1 MGRGGGHA
9 PAGLCG
15 VLNIDKPAGLTS
27 HDVVDHVRKAARIRK
42 VGHTGTLDPMATGVL
57 PLCVGKATRIAQFL
71 IAEDK
76 EYRVKMR
83 LGLVTDSQDTT
94 GKRIEER
101 DPGVLDPSRVAAV
114 LESFI
119 GEQEQI
125 PPMISAK
132 HHEGKRLYELAREGV
147 EVERE
152 PISITVHEILFHG
165 IDGRE
170 VEFTVACGK
179 GTYIR
184 TLCHD
189 MGQALGV
196 GAAMA
201 GLVRTRCGALRVEE
215 AVPLAQL
222 DSREAV
228 QARLCSMSEALSTMP
243 GTQVDARQI
252 GNLRNGQPVTGGGVI
267 AVLGEFGMGSRVRIL
282 GPEGQLVGI
291 GKSLISS
298 ANLEWLGGN
307 LHVVQPVR
315 VLLDE

>member
-1 MGRGGGHA
+1 MARSKTA
-9 PAGLCG
+9 PSSLCG
-15 VLNIDKPAGLTS
+15 VLNIDKPAGMTS
-27 HDVVDHVRKAARIRK
+27 HDVVDHVRKAAHMRK

-57 PLCVGKATRIAQFL
+57 PLCLGRATRIAQFL

-76 EYRVKMR
+76 EYRVRMR

-94 GKRIEER
+94 GKVIEER
-101 DPGVLDPSRVAAV
+101 DPGELDPARVAAV
-114 LESFI
+114 LEGFV
-119 GEQEQI
+119 GERRQI

-152 PISITVHEILFHG
+152 PITITVHEILFHG
-165 IDGRE
+165 ICGRE

-196 GAAMA
+196 GAAMS
-201 GLVRTRCGALRVEE
+201 GLVRTRCGALRVED
-215 AVPLAQL
+215 AVPLAEL
-222 DSREAV
+222 TSRESV
-228 QARLCSMSEALSTMP
+228 ESHLCSMAEALSTMA
-243 GTQVDARQI
+243 GVQVDARQV
-252 GNLRNGQPVTGGGVI
+252 GLLRNGQPATGGGVL
-267 AVLGEFGMGSRVRIL
+267 AVLGEFGMGARVRIL
-282 GPEGQLVGI
+282 DAGGHLVAV

-298 ANLEWLGGN
+298 ANLDRLGGN
-307 LHVVQPVR
+307 LHVVQPLR
-315 VLLDE
+315 VLLEE